1 MNPRPNGELPME
13 NLRFHVKFH
22 MGSASF
28 TGYPVKLQARSLNAA
43 LGTTSSEIAAATAES
58 AHTDQ
63 TVM

>member
-1 MNPRPNGELPME
+1 ME